1 MSNTGK
7 LNLNPCVL
15 LSLRN
20 SLVLTLPFC
29 LSLHF
34 YNTQGKKRGEGRRKE
49 RKRRGE
55 GRSGSGS
62 AGGVTGISSDYQT
75 SACYSQGKE
84 TIEV

>member
-1 MSNTGK
+1 
-7 LNLNPCVL
+7 

-62 AGGVTGISSDYQT
+62 AGDVTDISSIILQAVFLTNYCVNYGAIAVFPF
-75 SACYSQGKE
+75 SFE
-84 TIEV
+84 